1 MECVTED
8 DDSEEE
14 GDTVSSEPVTP
25 TLSSL
30 DFPVKLQKGVGHLR
44 RRQLPSPRLE
54 APPGLFS
61 LLRKHIGEP
70 LLALKAVYIIYIYYT
85 ASLNYFILLCYLF
98 RLVAYVATCIVYLLL
113 VLNTVYII
121 SLIFHQLN

>member
-25 TLSSL
+25 ILTSL
-30 DFPVKLQKGVGHLR
+30 DFPVKVQKGVGHLR

-70 LLALKAVYIIYIYYT
+70 LLALKAIYIIYLRISYSFPELFYLIILYYIM
-85 ASLNYFILLCYLF
+85 LFI
-98 RLVAYVATCIVYLLL
+98 
-113 VLNTVYII
+113 
-121 SLIFHQLN
+121 